1 VSVLAIAKM
10 ARGEA
15 RAVWANQSTL
25 TARWPIATGLW
36 LLVALV
42 LSIGLALSHSPLVPL
57 PGVITMLLLP
67 GAAVMS
73 ALGARPPNTAGRLV
87 LAVCL
92 SMLAIMVV
100 GAVASLIGPHVGL
113 ARPLDALPEDFIWS
127 FLGVLVLVI
136 GAKMRRDPV
145 TWIFEGVRTPQIYGV
160 LASGLLVV
168 LSILGV
174 AQLNF
179 SGNNHL
185 AVIATALDVI
195 VLLVGV
201 VGGWSRDSRWP
212 LSTLLYSASLAL
224 LLSASL
230 RGGNLYGWDI
240 QKEFGVTSHAIY
252 TGRWAIPANH
262 DPYASML
269 SLTVLPAVLA
279 SIVKLRVLAFFQL
292 VVPAILA
299 LLPLAVF
306 TTIKNVPRWI
316 TAVRPTPRPGLAFA
330 VAVGLIVSNAA
341 FASEFV
347 SIARQAMALTMLTA
361 LVMVLYDRTM
371 LKRPSQIVI
380 GLLIV
385 AISFTHYTTSY
396 LLVVILLIAWPV
408 SLIWSRG
415 WLGTPRARIQQHRS
429 VVGSRKIVN
438 SVLIVVAVAAAF
450 GWNLVITR
458 NYALTA
464 PSSAIVIKGA
474 GLATSTGPVSVPA
487 PKLEKILVSEMHIT
501 TNYLVPVSNSASVKL
516 VTVTAPV
523 SRNASSGLAHLW
535 NSMVFLVNEGLW
547 VLSGVALLY
556 GLFRLG
562 RRQANHYSPDIVGL
576 AVAGLVIGAL
586 LRFSATLAAF
596 YSPQRAA
603 IFAAILLAA
612 PVTMFLDDQVAS
624 LNDRLAKAALGVG
637 VVIVGILVVFA
648 TGLGALLFGGAPPGS
663 LTARGENAE
672 DFTVSTPERATAIW
686 IHNHVG
692 PHDIVQTDEFGQL
705 VMLTEPGNYDLIA
718 EIVPP
723 EVDRGAYIYLSSRN
737 LVHGLTDV
745 TAQDGNLLTTYRTTT
760 SFFNR
765 NFYVVYSTGSTRVY
779 H

>member
-1 VSVLAIAKM
+1 
-10 ARGEA
+10 
-15 RAVWANQSTL
+15 
-25 TARWPIATGLW
+25 
-36 LLVALV
+36 
-42 LSIGLALSHSPLVPL
+42 
-57 PGVITMLLLP
+57 
-67 GAAVMS
+67 
-73 ALGARPPNTAGRLV
+73 
-87 LAVCL
+87 
-92 SMLAIMVV
+92 
-100 GAVASLIGPHVGL
+100 
-113 ARPLDALPEDFIWS
+113 
-127 FLGVLVLVI
+127 
-136 GAKMRRDPV
+136 
-145 TWIFEGVRTPQIYGV
+145 
-160 LASGLLVV
+160 
-168 LSILGV
+168 
-174 AQLNF
+174 
-179 SGNNHL
+179 
-185 AVIATALDVI
+185 
-195 VLLVGV
+195 
-201 VGGWSRDSRWP
+201 
-212 LSTLLYSASLAL
+212 
-224 LLSASL
+224 
-230 RGGNLYGWDI
+230 
-240 QKEFGVTSHAIY
+240 
-252 TGRWAIPANH
+252 
-262 DPYASML
+262 
-269 SLTVLPAVLA
+269 
-279 SIVKLRVLAFFQL
+279 
-292 VVPAILA
+292 
-299 LLPLAVF
+299 
-306 TTIKNVPRWI
+306 
-316 TAVRPTPRPGLAFA
+316 
-330 VAVGLIVSNAA
+330 
-341 FASEFV
+341 
-347 SIARQAMALTMLTA
+347 
-361 LVMVLYDRTM
+361 
-371 LKRPSQIVI
+371 
-380 GLLIV
+380 
-385 AISFTHYTTSY
+385 
-396 LLVVILLIAWPV
+396 
-408 SLIWSRG
+408 
-415 WLGTPRARIQQHRS
+415 
-429 VVGSRKIVN
+429 
-438 SVLIVVAVAAAF
+438 
-450 GWNLVITR
+450 
-458 NYALTA
+458 
-464 PSSAIVIKGA
+464 
-474 GLATSTGPVSVPA
+474 VSVPA

-516 VTVTAPV
+516 VTATAPV

-576 AVAGLVIGAL
+576 AVAGLMIGAL

-648 TGLGALLFGGAPPGS
+648 TGLGALLFDGAPPGS

-723 EVDRGAYIYLSSRN
+723 EVDRDAYIYLSSRN